1 MTEDAA
7 PKIESGSN
15 PGAED
20 PRQNGPMAAETS
32 DDVQAAKPPL
42 SPAAQRAL
50 AEAEARRKERYA
62 EAGARERE
70 LGGRG
75 GADPARFGD
84 WEINGRAIDF

>member
-7 PKIESGSN
+7 PKIESDSSS
-15 PGAED
+15 GADDVRE
-20 PRQNGPMAAETS
+20 NGPVAAETP
-32 DDVQAAKPPL
+32 DDGKAARPPL

-50 AEAEARRKERYA
+50 AEAEARRKARYA
-62 EAGARERE
+62 EAKAAEKE
-70 LGGRG
+70 VGGRG